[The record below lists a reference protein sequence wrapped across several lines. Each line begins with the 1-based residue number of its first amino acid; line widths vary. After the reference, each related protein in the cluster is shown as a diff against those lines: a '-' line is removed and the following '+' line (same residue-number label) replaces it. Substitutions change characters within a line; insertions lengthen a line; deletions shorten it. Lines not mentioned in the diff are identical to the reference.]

1 VLGLIVFQTTNIAA
15 QQIIGYIGASL
26 ELQALFVSS
35 TL

>member
-1 VLGLIVFQTTNIAA
+1 VYEAINIAA

-26 ELQALFVSS
+26 GFQAPVVSS

>member
-1 VLGLIVFQTTNIAA
+1 MQSEENSKYIAA

-26 ELQALFVSS
+26 GSQAPFVSS

>member
-1 VLGLIVFQTTNIAA
+1 LPSETDSKYIAA

-26 ELQALFVSS
+26 GFQAAFVSS